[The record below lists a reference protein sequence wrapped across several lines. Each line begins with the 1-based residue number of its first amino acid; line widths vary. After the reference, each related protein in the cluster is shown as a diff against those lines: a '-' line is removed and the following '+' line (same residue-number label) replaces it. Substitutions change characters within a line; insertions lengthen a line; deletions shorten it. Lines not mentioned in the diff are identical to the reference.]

1 MRKLLLATAAVIAM
15 TAAAGA
21 GTITFQAQ
29 EDSGPTTTVNT
40 GQDAATLGPVVVGDF
55 SIADLSGAT
64 DPFLSLPFLLQ
75 GNQIDVSNTSG
86 VSHTLHLT
94 VLGVGLTA
102 PTGLV
107 TLASGFDVTGITA
120 GWTVAMSTDIDGVT
134 VGSTSFTGPLSNGHD
149 TDFLGFNLPG
159 TFTASLHF
167 DITTNGI
174 AGESNTGAALAAA
187 PVPGPIVGA
196 GLPAIMAGLT
206 FLGLGRLRRKRS

>member
-1 MRKLLLATAAVIAM
+1 VIAM
-15 TAAAGA
+15 SAAATA
-21 GTITFQAQ
+21 GTITFQVS
-29 EDSGPTTTVNT
+29 EDAGPTTTVAT
-40 GQDAATLGPVVVGDF
+40 GQDASSLGPFVFGDF
-55 SIADLSGAT
+55 NVADLAGAT

-75 GNQIDVSNTSG
+75 GNQIDVSTTAG

-107 TLASGFDVTGITA
+107 TLASGFDITGVTA
-120 GWTVAMSTDIDGVT
+120 GWTVAMSTDINGTVT
-134 VGSTSFTGPLSNGHD
+134 GSTTFTGPVSNGHD

-167 DITTNGI
+167 DISTNGL

-196 GLPAIMAGLT
+196 GIPGLLAGLS
-206 FLGLGRLRRKRS
+206 FLGLGRLRRRKRS